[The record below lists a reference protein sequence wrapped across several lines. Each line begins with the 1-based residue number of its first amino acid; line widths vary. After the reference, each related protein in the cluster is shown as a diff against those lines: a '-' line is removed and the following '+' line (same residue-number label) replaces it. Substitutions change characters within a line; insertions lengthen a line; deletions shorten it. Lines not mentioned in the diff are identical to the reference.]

1 MAIHE
6 TIKEDQIH
14 EQTRISQWWTPKRMK
29 AAGLSGIVGGVVL
42 AATAIVYNA
51 FGIQPETFAGM
62 IAGGVHVVA
71 YALMLFTL
79 LAVHARYGDSYGRL
93 GRVGTWVLGIALAVL
108 TVGFG
113 LLTFVFGMNWMP
125 GAIAVGIAF
134 LAIHLFGVLYGVVL
148 WRQTDVS
155 PLAAGLLIAVVPALV
170 VTIAFEM
177 IGISLTAAAVE
188 VPLYLG
194 FAALGYQLWERRTE
208 VPLPEAVPQ

>member
-6 TIKEDQIH
+6 TVREDQRH
-14 EQTRISQWWTPKRMK
+14 EQARISQWWTPKRMK

-51 FGIQPETFAGM
+51 FGFQPETFAGM
-62 IAGGVHVVA
+62 ISGGVHAVT
-71 YALMLFTL
+71 YALMLFAL
-79 LAVHARYGDSYGRL
+79 LAVHARYGDNYGQL
-93 GRVGTWVLGIALAVL
+93 GRVGAWVLGIALAVL

-125 GAIAVGIAF
+125 GAMAVGIAF

-148 WRQTDVS
+148 WRRTDVS
-155 PLAAGLLIAVVPALV
+155 PLAAGLLIAVVPAFV

-177 IGISLTAAAVE
+177 IGISLTAAAFE

-208 VPLPEAVPQ
+208 VPLPGAVPQ

>member
-6 TIKEDQIH
+6 TIREDQIH
-14 EQTRISQWWTPKRMK
+14 EQARISQWWTPKRVK

-51 FGIQPETFAGM
+51 FGFQPETFTGM
-62 IAGGVHVVA
+62 ISGGVHAVA

-79 LAVHARYGDSYGRL
+79 LAVHARYGDSYSRL
-93 GRVGTWVLGIALAVL
+93 GRAEAWVLGIALAVL

-113 LLTFVFGMNWMP
+113 LLTFVVGMNWMP
-125 GAIAVGIAF
+125 GAMAVGIAF

-148 WRQTDVS
+148 WRRTDVS
-155 PLAAGLLIAVVPALV
+155 PLAAGLLIAVVPAFV

-177 IGISLTAAAVE
+177 IGISLTAAAFE

-194 FAALGYQLWERRTE
+194 FAALGYQLWKQRTE
-208 VPLPEAVPQ
+208 VPISETVPQ